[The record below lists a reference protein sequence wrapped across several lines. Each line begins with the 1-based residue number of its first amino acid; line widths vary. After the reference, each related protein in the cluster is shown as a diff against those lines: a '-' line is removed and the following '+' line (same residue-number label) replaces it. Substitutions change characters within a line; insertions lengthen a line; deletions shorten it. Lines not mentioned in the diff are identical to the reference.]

1 MTKEDKKK
9 YGGKEMKG
17 KFVLHNDESYGQYLR
32 GEEEE
37 KEIVRKTTR
46 TLFAKNL

>member
-1 MTKEDKKK
+1 MTKDDKKK
-9 YGGKEMKG
+9 YGVKEIKG
-17 KFVLHNDESYGQYLR
+17 KFVLHNDDSYGQYLV

-37 KEIVRKTTR
+37 KEMVRKTTR